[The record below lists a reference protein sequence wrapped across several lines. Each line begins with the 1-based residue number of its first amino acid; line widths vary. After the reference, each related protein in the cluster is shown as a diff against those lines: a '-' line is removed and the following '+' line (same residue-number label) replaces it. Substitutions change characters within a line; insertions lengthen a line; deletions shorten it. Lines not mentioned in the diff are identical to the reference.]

1 MENLAGYEDY
11 WYMFEGQWNKI
22 ITKLRQ
28 KFTMLT
34 ADDLL
39 LDDDLFLLEGRQYE
53 MLHRLA
59 AKLGKTKEEILNLI
73 SELLNHK
80 SHMQTS

>member
-1 MENLAGYEDY
+1 MENLTGYEDC

-22 ITKLRQ
+22 VIKLRQ

-39 LDDDLFLLEGRQYE
+39 LDDDLFLLEGKQYE
-53 MLHRLA
+53 MLQRLA
-59 AKLGKTKEEILNLI
+59 AKLGKTKEDILNLI